1 MSEKNQHARTIYF
14 EDIQDGM
21 QPGSSEIVVDGKEM
35 LEYNCKYDPWPF
47 HVDEESA
54 KASPFGGLIAS
65 AGYTISLAY
74 LLSHKVYN
82 SAESAWA
89 FLGGFD
95 SHINFPVPVYA
106 KDKLRYTLEVTGKRL
121 SDKHG
126 RGIVNILE
134 TLTNQNDDVVF
145 TAKSIVL
152 VATCPVDE

>member
-1 MSEKNQHARTIYF
+1 MSEKNKRVRMIYY
-14 EDIQDGM
+14 EDIRNGV
-21 QPGSSEIVVDGKEM
+21 QPGSSEIVVNGKEM
-35 LEYNCKYDPWPF
+35 LEYNRKYDPWPF
-47 HVDEESA
+47 HVDEEAA

-82 SAESAWA
+82 SAESTWA

-95 SHINFPVPVYA
+95 SQINFPVPVYA
-106 KDKLRYTLEVTGKRL
+106 KDKLKYTLEVTSKRL
-121 SDKHG
+121 SIKPG
-126 RGIVNILE
+126 RGLVNIQE

-152 VATCPVDE
+152 VATRPVDE